1 MRDEKLI
8 EAMGKIEDSF
18 ILEAD
23 EDPAG
28 RDAEEEE
35 NMESHDKE
43 CSGCLPSSF
52 PYSSQCF

>member
-28 RDAEEEE
+28 RKAER
-35 NMESHDKE
+35 NLYPMRRKKIWS
-43 CSGCLPSSF
+43 
-52 PYSSQCF
+52 